1 MGIAIVPPAA
11 PPSSPSAKR
20 PNYVQHSDAKEFKN
34 CGGDRSSTTT
44 LFPQCHSPR
53 ESLRLVQSFLI
64 RSAFRQPEMRLIDVG
79 VFLEREIQMKQGGT
93 VDHDMKSVLE
103 EHSDTEK
110 AYAILS
116 HRWLDGDEVNYL
128 EITELAKMEN
138 RDRIRERSGYRKIV
152 KSCQQA
158 ENDGLKWLW
167 VDTCCIDKRS
177 SSELSETLNSM
188 FRWYENSNKCYAY
201 LHDADVFPTA
211 PNETSAGSGCWPEW
225 FSRGWTLQELIAPM
239 ALQFFNKDW
248 QAIGNKRDL
257 ATTLEKITR
266 VPFGVLVDGLASYR
280 PSVAQVMSWAA
291 DRRTTRVEDRAYS
304 LMGLLNVNM
313 PMLYGEGKKAFLR
326 LQQEIIR
333 QSSDQS
339 IFAWK
344 PTDET
349 PQTRGMLADD
359 PSLFRD
365 CHDIIQIPS
374 GEFHLKL
381 SDFWGNGLSSFA
393 SLVFSATD
401 H

>member
-1 MGIAIVPPAA
+1 
-11 PPSSPSAKR
+11 
-20 PNYVQHSDAKEFKN
+20 
-34 CGGDRSSTTT
+34 
-44 LFPQCHSPR
+44 
-53 ESLRLVQSFLI
+53 
-64 RSAFRQPEMRLIDVG
+64 
-79 VFLEREIQMKQGGT
+79 
-93 VDHDMKSVLE
+93 MKSVLE

-201 LHDADVFPTA
+201 LHDVDVFPTA
-211 PNETSAGSGCWPEW
+211 PNETSAESGCWPEW

-239 ALQFFNKDW
+239 ALQFFNKGW

-257 ATTLEKITR
+257 ATTLEKIMR

-304 LMGLLNVNM
+304 LMGLLDVNM

-344 PTDET
+344 PTNET
-349 PQTRGMLADD
+349 PQTCGVLADD

-365 CHDIIQIPS
+365 CHDII
-374 GEFHLKL
+374 
-381 SDFWGNGLSSFA
+381 
-393 SLVFSATD
+393 
-401 H
+401 